1 MKWFQFVF
9 TVTLAFRYFAVKADI
24 LEVQQFIEITCRSAR
39 LSVRLSVLMYSK
51 VFSLIAFLLTVGV
64 TGGNN

>member
-1 MKWFQFVF
+1 MVF
-9 TVTLAFRYFAVKADI
+9 STPAQSTHVRHFAVKADI